1 MSKQQVSVTKTRE
14 ELRQEFWSAPPEA
27 LLDRQTIAAG
37 IVRSLGWM
45 ELKALTGGGVPYF
58 KCGRRCLYRKS
69 DALKWLDENSKRVQ
83 STSEYPIQAKQ

>member
-1 MSKQQVSVTKTRE
+1 MTICHRLTQ

-27 LLDRQTIAAG
+27 LLNRKTVAAG

-45 ELKALTGGGVPYF
+45 ELKALTGGGVPYL

-69 DALKWLDENSKRVQ
+69 DALQWLELHSKRVH
-83 STSEYPIQAKQ
+83 STSEYSVSSPV